1 MTTGRHAGPGR
12 PRALG
17 LAIAVVLG
25 GAPAARAA
33 TIDTGNPE
41 LRLRWDNTVKY
52 SAGWRVGSPDQKVAV
67 SALNPNVD
75 AGDLAFNRGL
85 INNRL
90 DLLSEVDVA
99 WHGLGGRV
107 SGVAWYDS
115 VYQRDG
121 NNFEGATP
129 NTASALTGGRNN
141 VFTPATKRLMGK
153 YAEVSDAFVYGS
165 TDLGDDRKLT
175 VRAGR
180 HTQLYGETLFLG
192 ANGIAYAQG
201 PVDLVRA
208 FSQPN
213 AQFKEIAL
221 PVGQVSANFALTENV
236 SVGGYYQFQWRALR
250 LPATGSYY
258 SPADF
263 VGDGAD
269 LLLTPTGGAANRTG
283 DRRGSNTG
291 QFGGRVKFKLPG
303 SDTEFGLY
311 AARYHEK
318 APVPVLD
325 ASTPGAFAGGS
336 YALYYQKGIETYGAS
351 ASTLIGETNVAGE
364 VSMRRGTPLAPLG
377 DLVVT
382 LDPTANNS
390 NNAPYALGNTLH
402 ANVSAISVFAGN
414 GLWQGA
420 SLIGELAWNHLL
432 KVTHNPSNVVEP
444 AGVLNSTHSRDHWG
458 ARVVFQP
465 EYFQVLP
472 QLDLQV
478 PIGIGYGIAGR
489 SAVFQLF
496 PEHSGDVSVG
506 LNFDYQ
512 KLWRFG
518 LQATHYYGRAGA
530 APSTGDPATS
540 LYASYRQYYRDRD
553 TVSLWLQRSF

>member
-1 MTTGRHAGPGR
+1 MTTGRHRGPGR
-12 PRALG
+12 PCACA
-17 LAIAVVLG
+17 LAIAALLG
-25 GAPAARAA
+25 AAPGARAA
-33 TIDTGNPE
+33 SIDTGNPDI
-41 LRLRWDNTVKY
+41 RLRWDNTFKA
-52 SAGWRVGSPDQKVAV
+52 SAGWRVGSPDQKVAA

-75 AGDLAFNRGL
+75 AGDLAFDRGL
-85 INNRL
+85 INSRL
-90 DLLSEVDVA
+90 DWLSEVDLA
-99 WHGLGGRV
+99 WKGMGARL

-121 NNFEGATP
+121 NDFAGSTP
-129 NTASALTGGRNN
+129 NTTSALTGGRNN
-141 VFTPATKRLMGK
+141 VFTPDTRRLMGK

-165 TDLGDDRKLT
+165 TDLGDDHKLT

-201 PVDLVRA
+201 PVDLIRA

-213 AQFKEIAL
+213 AQFKEVAL
-221 PVGQVSANFALTENV
+221 PVGQVSANLSLSENV
-236 SVGGYYQFQWRALR
+236 SVGAYYQFQWRPLR

-269 LLLTPTGGAANRTG
+269 LLLTPTGGAANRSG

-291 QFGGRVKFKLPG
+291 QFGGRVKFRLPG

-318 APVPVLD
+318 SPIPVLD
-325 ASTPGAFAGGS
+325 ASTPGAFNGGS

-351 ASTLIGETNVAGE
+351 ASTLVGETNVAGE
-364 VSMRRGTPLAPLG
+364 VSVRRRTPLAPLG

-382 LDPTANNS
+382 LDPSANNS
-390 NNAPYALGNTLH
+390 GNAPYALGNTLH
-402 ANVSAISVFAGN
+402 ANVSAISVFPATA
-414 GLWQGA
+414 LWQGA
-420 SLIGELAWNHLL
+420 SVVGELAYNHLMA
-432 KVTHNPSNVVEP
+432 VTHNPATPVTP
-444 AGVLNSTHSRDHWG
+444 AGALNATHTRDHFG

-478 PIGIGYGIAGR
+478 PIGLGYGLAGR

-496 PEHSGDVSVG
+496 PEHAGDLSVG
-506 LNFDYQ
+506 LNFEYQ

-518 LQATHYYGRAGA
+518 LQATHYVGSAGA
-530 APSTGDPATS
+530 APTTDDPTKG
-540 LYASYRQYYRDRD
+540 LMASYRQYYRDRD